1 MVESGLEKSVS
12 SGYQKWYC
20 MRCDVLTKSQGAE
33 LRKSY
38 FLEPKK
44 PPKKI
49 RERTNEAVEFRKTPK
64 KNSTEFC
71 NKFKLERIQIIAQ
84 DRGQLQ
90 RDAMT

>member
-44 PPKKI
+44 PPKKNPGAN
-49 RERTNEAVEFRKTPK
+49 ERSGRVPKNTEKEFDRV
-64 KNSTEFC
+64 
-71 NKFKLERIQIIAQ
+71 LQQI
-84 DRGQLQ
+84 
-90 RDAMT
+90 